1 MELLATAL
9 TTQNRITII
18 TGLGKDQNSE
28 FRCFPSNG
36 FNFRFTIKPNLQSN
50 WEL

>member
-28 FRCFPSNG
+28 FRCVFPQMGLTFAS
-36 FNFRFTIKPNLQSN
+36 P
-50 WEL
+50 